1 MERKFEQILKDCGLL
16 DATKHILLAISGGV
30 DSIVLFHLLQSIEE
44 DKRPKV
50 SVAHVNHQ
58 LRTGTKEEERFVKN
72 LSEEYHCPFYSY
84 TWTQENHPESG
95 IEEAAREMRYA
106 FFEEVMEAQ
115 GIDVLMTGH
124 HQDDQVETIL
134 MKLTRGSSLEQLTG
148 IQMSRKF
155 YQGLLVRPLLSFPKQ
170 ALYRYAQR
178 NAIKYV
184 EDETNQ
190 ELLYSRNRFRNQIIP
205 LMQEENTQFNRHME
219 QFSKDL
225 VDLIDIA
232 TPAINQTFQQLV
244 STDKSSMS
252 LNMIEFFEL
261 EEAMQRAILQ
271 KILETLYE
279 DSKESYKIT
288 YIELI
293 REWLDE
299 GDVNTQLDLS
309 GDFLVRRA
317 YNNVVFSKKDREP
330 FDQTETFLIEEV
342 NQWVKISSTE
352 AIGLFEY
359 AGEDLTNH
367 SLVTDA
373 SIELPLTIR
382 HREPGDRM
390 TYAGLNGRKKIKDI
404 FIDEKVPLEE
414 RDKAW
419 LMEDAEGQIIWLL
432 GFRKMRL
439 LSAAET
445 DKLTYIVKYKK
456 LNNE

>member
-1 MERKFEQILKDCGLL
+1 MEKEFEQILKDCGLL
-16 DATKHILLAISGGV
+16 DSKKHILLAVSGGV
-30 DSIVLFHLLQSIEE
+30 DSIVLYHLLQGIEE
-44 DKRPKV
+44 ERRPQI

-232 TPAINQTFQQLV
+232 TPVINQTFQQLV
-244 STDKSSMS
+244 STDESSMS
-252 LNMIEFFEL
+252 LNVIEFFEL

-271 KILETLYE
+271 KVLETLYE

-309 GDFLVRRA
+309 GGFLVKRA
-317 YNNVVFSKKDREP
+317 YNNIVFSKKNREP

-342 NQWVKISSTE
+342 NQWVRISPTE

-359 AGEDLTNH
+359 TGEDLTDH
-367 SLVTDA
+367 SLLADA
-373 SIELPLTIR
+373 SIDLPLTIR

-419 LMEDAEGQIIWLL
+419 LMEDAEGEIIWLL

-456 LNNE
+456 LNNG